1 MPRTSDINKQI
12 KDERKQSI
20 LVASIPLFA
29 LYNEK
34 VSVDMICEK
43 AKCSHGLLYHYFRDA
58 NNVLFNIRKTD
69 TYLNLKAELLSIV
82 DNDSAIDSVY
92 QIVRH
97 VNDCVEKAKNED
109 YGLLY
114 LVINEE
120 EKTSFKNTLIGYVK
134 KGQIQNQIVA
144 GKPENIVSIFINQI
158 NGVLLKKLLQKSY
171 KVEVPPVDNIM
182 QIFIKKT
189 VR

>member
-1 MPRTSDINKQI
+1 MPRTNDINKQI

-20 LVASIPLFA
+20 LSAALPLFA
-29 LYNEK
+29 LYGDK

-58 NNVLFNIRKTD
+58 NNVLLNIKKQASFIE
-69 TYLNLKAELLSIV
+69 LKEQLLHVV
-82 DNDSAIDSVY
+82 DNDSPIDSIY
-92 QIVRH
+92 QILQNTNSAISKSKIDTVSM
-97 VNDCVEKAKNED
+97 
-109 YGLLY
+109 LY
-114 LVINEE
+114 LVINDD
-120 EKTSFKNTLIGYVK
+120 EKSSYKNTLIELVK
-134 KGQIQNQIVA
+134 NGQNVGQIVA
-144 GKPENIVSIFINQI
+144 GKPSEIVDVYLNQN

-171 KVEVPPVDNIM
+171 KIEILPVDNLM